1 MSNAAVAACASDKID
16 VAGDG
21 SNCVDSKFEL
31 TTTSLS
37 ASDTFKFAISAE
49 GTFYVDC
56 GDGGTLSGTGTSG
69 KTISKSTNFSV
80 SYTCTW
86 TTAGAH
92 KIKFGGVATEY
103 SIVGLDVTSDNAA
116 ITFYTTISNNAVKI
130 ASVSGSLAAIFP
142 QLGSSASQI
151 PQFID
156 TFRGATNLT
165 SLPSTLFSGGN
176 LTGGSNAKY
185 MFYKTFGDCTG
196 LTAIPAGLFADVTS
210 AANSMFYKTF
220 DGCTSLG
227 GFIPST
233 AFAGLVANSSP
244 TATSM
249 WNDTF
254 NGTQLLTSCP
264 SGTTQFTTQYESN
277 WDGKV
282 SCNCT
287 GANYYDGTSGTCT
300 ACPAGYTSN
309 TNNGKTDASQC
320 QISCA
325 AGTFVA
331 TPATVGST
339 DYTRLEYIEN
349 PNGKYID
356 TGFKHNPNATTI
368 RGVLRVGVSSNLS
381 NSKNVNFI
389 GNQVS
394 KSGGYSLGWNA
405 YFKLWTEATN
415 NRLNGPAYPMTAGT
429 VHEVE
434 YTVTN
439 TSRAL
444 AYGTGETASDTI
456 KNGKVITNHTIHIY
470 DAGNHQS
477 DRQFTGRI
485 YDLQVYEDGVLVHNF
500 VAARRNQGG
509 VVGMYDIVTDTFL
522 TGTGTF
528 TAGPDAGACSNVGVG
543 FYSNAS
549 LTNYGS
555 VSSRIKC
562 TNGGAHTQYT
572 GSAAS
577 NSCPYVCDTNYV
589 MENGVCE
596 FQDKF
601 TLTTTSDTTELLFD
615 ISAIGTF
622 YVDCGT
628 DGVLTQT
635 EYDSGNNA
643 AGSVIIRTTTT
654 KRTYSCAWPSAGVH
668 TVKFAGV
675 ATSYSTDAATPAI
688 SFYHSSGTNTSNKI
702 ASISGTLA
710 TIFPQKGTANG
721 KFPRFYRTFRGAT
734 NLTSIPA
741 GLFTGLNPG
750 AEATS
755 MFYQTFYGCS
765 GLTTIPAGLFASVTT
780 GATEMFRETFST
792 CTSLTA
798 IPSDLFSNINTAA
811 SGLFRATFKGA
822 TNLSSYIPTT
832 TFAGL
837 ISNNSPTATDMWT
850 ETFSNTNVS
859 TTCPVGM
866 DEYPSGYES
875 EWAPKVSCYVA
886 CPNDPPANSK
896 WSIINGVCQWLCD
909 EMYYSANGTSCTAV
923 EDGYYS
929 AEGENT
935 RTACTNK
942 PSNSHYTGP
951 AATDNCPWQ
960 CDTGYG
966 SDNGQCSACTASEF
980 WADGNC
986 ETTKFTITTTNSTS
1000 EFKFFMWE
1008 PTGTFYVDWGDG
1020 TADTITRTSSTG
1032 NTYSH
1037 TYSTAGSYTINFGGV
1052 ATGYDGNSA
1061 HTTISF
1067 YAQSSG
1073 TQDKIASV
1081 SGSLV
1086 SLFPTPNNSALPY
1099 FRETFKGATNLSS
1112 VPNTLF
1118 SGLTRT
1124 QSHMFYHTFDG
1135 SGLTTIPYDLFDDVN
1150 TLGPGMF
1157 EYTFANCASLTAIP
1171 SGLFVG
1177 MTASGS
1183 AGNMF
1188 EGTFAGCTS
1197 LATIP
1202 PDLFED
1208 VISNAANGTDE
1219 SGWFKDTFN
1228 GCTSLATIPSGLFSD
1243 ITDAAENLFSGTFY
1257 GCTNLSG
1264 YIPPSTFAGLISNNS
1279 PTDTDM
1285 WLNTFVGTNLATMCP
1300 AGTTQ
1305 YITHYEGSTN
1315 GTTWNGKVSCE
1326 PCAAGTYKASAG
1338 NTACIACEIGTYA
1351 TGGASSCTDCT
1362 NTIPANSVYSSN
1374 ATTNACLWSCGAGYY
1389 STDSASCT
1397 AVGVGYY
1404 SAAGDNTRSACVS
1417 GLTTIGYGHGAD
1429 EVSDCGHALNVGG
1442 YTIYTRGN
1450 KITTPSLNFKL
1461 SDNSL
1466 FYISTSSSDHTLSPL
1481 HLGDGTAMY
1490 TAYDDSLLYDERPA
1504 AQGGE

>member
-1 MSNAAVAACASDKID
+1 MTNAAVAACASNQID
-16 VAGDG
+16 VAGNG

-92 KIKFGGVATEY
+92 KIKFGGAATEY
-103 SIVGLDVTSDNAA
+103 STVGLDVTSDNAA

-185 MFYKTFGDCTG
+185 LFYKTFGDCTG

-233 AFAGLVANSSP
+233 AFAGLIANSSP

-264 SGTTQFTTQYESN
+264 SGTTQFTTQYESS

-282 SCNCT
+282 ACDCT
-287 GANYYDGTSGTCT
+287 GANFYDSTSGTCT
-300 ACPAGYTSN
+300 ACPAGYNSN

-320 QISCA
+320 QISCT

-331 TPATVGST
+331 TPASVGST

-349 PNGKYID
+349 PNGKYIN
-356 TGFKHNPNATTI
+356 TGFTHNPNATTI
-368 RGVLRVGVSSNLS
+368 RGVLRVGVSANLP

-405 YFKLWTEATN
+405 YFKLWTEATS
-415 NRLNGPAYPMTAGT
+415 NRLNGPAYAMTAGT
-429 VHEVE
+429 IHEIE
-434 YTVTN
+434 YTVSN

-444 AYGTGETASDTI
+444 LYDNGEGNSDTI
-456 KNGKVITNHTIHIY
+456 KNGKVITTNPIHIY
-470 DAGNHQS
+470 DGGTQQS

-485 YDLQVYEDGVLVHNF
+485 YDLKVYEDDVLVHNF
-500 VAARRNQGG
+500 VAARRNQDS

-522 TGTGTF
+522 TGSGTF
-528 TAGPDAGACSNVGVG
+528 TAGPVAGGCSNVGIG
-543 FYSNAS
+543 YYSSSS
-549 LTNYGS
+549 LTDYGS
-555 VSSRIKC
+555 VGNRLLC
-562 TNGGAHTQYT
+562 TNGSAHSHYT
-572 GSAAS
+572 ASATS
-577 NSCPYVCDTNYV
+577 NSCPYVCDDNYV
-589 MENGVCE
+589 VENNVCE

-601 TLTTTSDTTELLFD
+601 TITTTSDTTELLFD
-615 ISAIGTF
+615 MSAVGTF

-628 DGVLTQT
+628 DGELTQI
-635 EYDSGNNA
+635 EYHSSATA
-643 AGSVIIRTTTT
+643 AGTVITRTGTTNL
-654 KRTYSCAWPSAGVH
+654 TYSCAWPTAGVH
-668 TVKFAGV
+668 TVKFAGT
-675 ATSYSTDAATPAI
+675 ATSYNTDASTPAI
-688 SFYHSSGTNTSNKI
+688 SFYRSSNNTSNKI

-721 KFPRFYRTFRGAT
+721 KFPRFYRTFRGA
-734 NLTSIPA
+734 NHLTTIPS

-750 AEATS
+750 TNATN
-755 MFYQTFYGCS
+755 MFNQTFYGCT
-765 GLTTIPAGLFASVTT
+765 GLTAIPTGLFASITT
-780 GATEMFRETFST
+780 GAEQMFRETFSG

-798 IPSDLFSNINTAA
+798 IPSDLFSNVTTAA
-811 SGLFRATFKGA
+811 TGLFRATFKGA

-837 ISNNSPTATDMWT
+837 IANNSPTATDMWT
-850 ETFSNTNVS
+850 ETFNNTSVFTS
-859 TTCPVGM
+859 CPTGM
-866 DEYPSGYES
+866 TDYITGYES
-875 EWAPKVSCYVA
+875 EWNSHVSCYVA

-896 WSIINGVCQWLCD
+896 WSIVNGVCEWLCD
-909 EMYYSANGTSCTAV
+909 EMYYSADGTSCTAV
-923 EDGYYS
+923 ENGYYS
-929 AEGENT
+929 ADGENT
-935 RTACTNK
+935 QTMCTNK
-942 PSNSHYTGP
+942 PANSHYTGA

-966 SDNGQCSACTASEF
+966 GENGSCRACTAGEF
-980 WADGNC
+980 WADGSC

-1020 TADTITRTSSTG
+1020 TVDTITRASSTG

-1037 TYSTAGSYTINFGGV
+1037 TYSTTGSYTIHFGGV

-1061 HTTISF
+1061 HTAISF
-1067 YAQSSG
+1067 YVQSGG

-1081 SGSLV
+1081 LGSLV
-1086 SLFPTPNNSALPY
+1086 ALFPTPDNSALPY
-1099 FRETFKGATNLSS
+1099 FRETFKGATNLTAI
-1112 VPNTLF
+1112 PNTLF

-1124 QSHMFYHTFDG
+1124 HGHMFYHTFDG
-1135 SGLTTIPYDLFDDVN
+1135 AGLTAIPYDLFDDVN
-1150 TLGPGMF
+1150 SLGSGMF
-1157 EYTFANCASLTAIP
+1157 EYTFANCTSLSAIP
-1171 SGLFVG
+1171 TGLFDD
-1177 MTASGS
+1177 MTASG
-1183 AGNMF
+1183 AADDMF

-1197 LATIP
+1197 LTVIP
-1202 PDLFED
+1202 PDLFDD
-1208 VISNAANGTDE
+1208 VISNAASGTDE
-1219 SGWFKDTFN
+1219 TGWFKDTFN
-1228 GCTSLATIPSGLFSD
+1228 GCTSLAAIPAGLFSS
-1243 ITDAAENLFSGTFY
+1243 ITDGAESLFSGTFY

-1285 WLNTFVGTNLATMCP
+1285 WSNTFVGTSLATLCP

-1351 TGGASSCTDCT
+1351 TGGASSCTECT
-1362 NTIPANSVYSSN
+1362 NSKPANSVYSSN
-1374 ATTNACLWSCGAGYY
+1374 AVTNACLWSCDAGYY
-1389 STDSASCT
+1389 STDNTSCI
-1397 AVGVGYY
+1397 AVGVDYY
-1404 SAAGDNTRSACVS
+1404 SAAGTNARTACPS
-1417 GLTTIGYGHGAD
+1417 GLITIGYGHGAD
-1429 EVSDCGHALNVGG
+1429 EAADCGHELNVGG
-1442 YTIYTRGN
+1442 TVIYTRSARA
-1450 KITTPSLNFKL
+1450 TTPSLNFL
-1461 SDNSL
+1461 TSNNQT
-1466 FYISTSSSDHTLSPL
+1466 FYISVSDSDHTLSSL
-1481 HLGDGTAMY
+1481 HLGNGTNAY
-1490 TAYDDSLLYDERPA
+1490 TAYDDSLLYHERP
-1504 AQGGE
+1504 